1 MVLHLD
7 TLLRKAA
14 VAGLAT
20 AATMGL
26 SLPLWA
32 QFRVARLSAQGTQE
46 SLEAAVA
53 IQPRNAEL
61 HNRLGRVLLY
71 SPLGDATRTMAEL
84 QRAIE
89 LDPRNGAYWMDLAL
103 AREINGDVEGASA
116 AIRRARAAEPHTPA
130 LLWHEANFDIRRGR
144 LEPALGLLREL
155 MQHAPEYTG
164 RVLPLFSRVTEPATL
179 VGEVVPA
186 TRPAMDAALEFIRR
200 ENHVPAAG
208 VAWDR
213 LLRMED
219 PPTGQVRPFLD
230 WLILRGEAELAV
242 RVWQEAAEREW
253 IPIAADTA
261 REPLYNGDLRHPLED
276 FGFDWRVLP
285 HPEASVWMEG
295 RGPEP
300 GLNSLCV
307 QFNPEA
313 RENYAHIVH
322 YLPVQPDYHYSLRA
336 AMRSDRLAARA
347 GAFLQI
353 SDPLRSSISAR
364 TDAVTG
370 SNGWRDVLAAI
381 QTGPDT
387 RMLAIRLAR
396 PAPVVAE
403 EPGSGLVCIARLEW
417 SELGPKKS
425 EVARGQ

>member
-20 AATMGL
+20 AATLGL

-32 QFRVARLSAQGTQE
+32 QFRTARLSALGTQE
-46 SLEAAVA
+46 SLEAAVTV
-53 IQPRNAEL
+53 QPRNAEL

-71 SPLGDATRTMAEL
+71 SPLGDASRTMAQL
-84 QRAIE
+84 QRAVE

-103 AREINGDVEGASA
+103 AREINGDLEGAAA
-116 AIRRARAAEPHTPA
+116 AIRRARAAEPHTPT
-130 LLWHEANFDIRRGR
+130 LLWHEANFDIRRGN
-144 LEPALGLLREL
+144 LDHALGLLREL
-155 MQHAPEYTG
+155 MQNSPEYTG
-164 RVLPLFSRVTEPATL
+164 RVLPLFSRVTEPAQL
-179 VGEVVPA
+179 VSEVVPG
-186 TRPAMDAALEFIRR
+186 TRQAMEAAIEFIRR
-200 ENHVPAAG
+200 ENHLSAAA

-213 LLRMED
+213 LLQMEE
-219 PPTGQVRPFLD
+219 PPVNQVRPFLD
-230 WLILRGEAELAV
+230 WLIARGQADLAV
-242 RVWQEAAEREW
+242 RVWQEAAQRAW
-253 IPIAADTA
+253 IPIAPEAA
-261 REPLYNGDLRHPLED
+261 QEPLYNGDLRHPLED
-276 FGFDWRVLP
+276 FGFDWRVRP

-300 GLNSLCV
+300 GMNSLCV

-313 RENYAHIVH
+313 RANYAHIAH
-322 YLPVQPDYHYSLRA
+322 YLPVQPNFHYSLRG

-347 GAFLQI
+347 GAFLQVR
-353 SDPLRSSISAR
+353 DPFGPAIAAR

-370 SNGWRDVLAAI
+370 SGGWRDVLAAI

-387 RMLAIRLAR
+387 RLLVIQLVR

-403 EPGSGLVCIARLEW
+403 EPGSGLVCMARLEW
-417 SELGPKKS
+417 SELGPKKT
-425 EVARGQ
+425 EVTRLR